1 MIDIDGY
8 KGFYIQK
15 AESQDIKES
24 NESWNIVVKIIPFT
38 LIPDVKEYAKTDW
51 RDQNG
56 DDEFIPSV
64 PVYKAYDLDVTF
76 YCIAPH
82 NTANGY
88 IKSFF
93 DYIRSGE
100 FSLYDK
106 YTGIGRQK
114 VHYVSF
120 SPKSFIR
127 RRGQNDVVEFTLK
140 FKVNDPLTDIILDP
154 NANIE

>member
-24 NESWNIVVKIIPFT
+24 NESWNIVVKSIPFT

-76 YCIAPH
+76 YCIAV
-82 NTANGY
+82 
-88 IKSFF
+88 S
-93 DYIRSGE
+93 
-100 FSLYDK
+100 
-106 YTGIGRQK
+106 YTHL
-114 VHYVSF
+114 V
-120 SPKSFIR
+120 
-127 RRGQNDVVEFTLK
+127 
-140 FKVNDPLTDIILDP
+140 
-154 NANIE
+154 